1 MDQEHKNRELAE
13 LYKVLASLKNE
24 EEIKTFLGDLCTFKE
39 LEQMSQRLS
48 GAILLL
54 KGMTYTQVTS
64 TTEISTATLSRVSRC
79 IQYGT
84 GGYRDL
90 LTRYMKDKEND
101 N

>member
-1 MDQEHKNRELAE
+1 MDQEHKNRELTE
-13 LYKVLASLKNE
+13 LYKVLASLQNE
-24 EEIKTFLGDLCTFKE
+24 DEIRTFLGDLCTFKE

-64 TTEISTATLSRVSRC
+64 MTEISTATLSRVSRC
-79 IQYGT
+79 IQYGS

-90 LTRYMKDKEND
+90 LKRYMEENK